1 MEAQSVEN
9 IFARSWQ
16 LLTRNWIIIVPG
28 IIVGLIVGVV
38 ADVVAPPQT
47 YADPTTTGG
56 IVSHGLANAVGGLIA
71 GAVGIA
77 GFVIT
82 QCYTVGMAGAAWARG
97 TTTLGDGASAL
108 RDDATNV
115 LGAAVGLFVLGVVA
129 LLLAIPTI
137 GISLVLFYLFMLYTI
152 PSAVV
157 GNHAGFAA
165 IGESVAITRAKFGTT
180 LIIGV
185 VLAAV
190 SFIGGLIALIFAF
203 APLLGPV
210 VSSIIAQIVVA
221 FSSLVVVGEYLN
233 LRGSSEPPLPPVY

>member
-1 MEAQSVEN
+1 VEAQSVEN